1 LTVGDKEMSDFDD
14 LVTCYSNQIV
24 FFRHYRKAYAM
35 MVKSVESTRTRQR
48 PNCCVI
54 AGPSGVGKSTLAMLY
69 RDSFPPPTRVVS
81 PEDNITEE
89 LPAFYFC
96 LPSAATVKSFLK
108 TLVEALGSD
117 DSRGDTIDLKARAIR
132 AFKERKVKVCFLD
145 ELQFLTRPDTQHSRD
160 AVIDCLTHL
169 LNSINIP
176 IIILGTEEC
185 IDVVY
190 SREVLA
196 RRYPYRV
203 DFGYL
208 KFSTDE
214 NSDYMQLLNSL
225 DSKLYEIGHLDP
237 GVHLTDTTVATGL
250 FIASNGS
257 LEYIKKITCEA
268 LEISLH
274 RNRKLLFEDFISAGD
289 SIYLSLNLSPGRN
302 PFTLEKT
309 EISSALERY
318 HEFTLPPSR
327 KT

>member
-1 LTVGDKEMSDFDD
+1 MNDIDTLIS
-14 LVTCYSNQIV
+14 LYSNQIV
-24 FFRHYRKAYAM
+24 FFSHYRKAYAM

-54 AGPSGVGKSTLAMLY
+54 AGPSGVGKSTIAMLY
-69 RDSFPPPTRVVS
+69 RDSFPPPTRVIT
-81 PEDNITEE
+81 PEDSIIEE

-108 TLVEALGSD
+108 TLIKALGSED
-117 DSRGDTIDLKARAIR
+117 GQGDTVDLKARAIR
-132 AFKERKVKVCFLD
+132 VFKERNVKVCFLD
-145 ELQFLTRPDTQHSRD
+145 ELQFLTSPDTQHSRD
-160 AVIDCLTHL
+160 AVINCLNDL

-176 IIILGTEEC
+176 IIILGTEAC

-208 KFSTDE
+208 RFSTNE

-225 DSKLYEIGHLDP
+225 DSKLYEIGQLNA
-237 GVHLTDTTVATGL
+237 GVHLTDHRLATGL

-257 LEYIKKITCEA
+257 LEYIKKITCEV
-268 LEISLH
+268 LEVCLH
-274 RNRKLLFEDFISAGD
+274 RNRKMLFTDFINAAD
-289 SIYLSLNLSPGRN
+289 SIHLSLSLCPGKN
-302 PFTLEKT
+302 PFTLSDSQ
-309 EISSALERY
+309 IPRALERY
-318 HEFTLPPSR
+318 HEFTLPPPR
-327 KT
+327 